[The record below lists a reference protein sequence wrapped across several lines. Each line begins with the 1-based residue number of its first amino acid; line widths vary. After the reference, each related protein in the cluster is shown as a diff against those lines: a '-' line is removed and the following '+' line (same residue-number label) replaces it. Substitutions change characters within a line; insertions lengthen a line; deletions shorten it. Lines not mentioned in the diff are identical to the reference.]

1 MTRCEICGNQWSDAI
16 MYITNDGR
24 VTCIHCLD
32 ADEKAEKF
40 KSADKRNA
48 ELVETIKRT
57 ISHLKCANQ
66 SNPKRVPD
74 KPLNCVENY
83 ERHLELID
91 QYLYIAIGELSRAI
105 A

>member
-1 MTRCEICGNQWSDAI
+1 
-16 MYITNDGR
+16 MYILTDGR
-24 VTCIHCLD
+24 TVCIHCLGLEEGTVKVKTD
-32 ADEKAEKF
+32 AQ
-40 KSADKRNA
+40 RNA

-57 ISHLKCANQ
+57 ISHLQGANQ

-91 QYLYIAIGELSRAI
+91 QYLYIAIGELTRAVQC
-105 A
+105 